1 MCGIYGIT
9 AKDPEFIQKYIN
21 TCKHRGPDGF
31 KVWWDPDTTITLGHN
46 LLSIMANPKLSI
58 QPWKTPKGNTLVY
71 NGEIFNYYEL
81 KKKYNGKGFAGITGC
96 DTELLAWGLDKF
108 GIDFIDEIDSMH
120 GFAYYEPKK
129 KQITLSRDHAGI
141 KPVYYA
147 EIKEGLVF
155 GSEIKGMLDKVPGS
169 RIVNQL
175 AMSCLAHTGINATR
189 NTVFGNI
196 KKLLA
201 GETLIY
207 DIANK
212 KIKNRKRIFIK
223 PNSNKN
229 FDPEEFR
236 TMGYNTVKMCSIG
249 QRKIGVFLS
258 GGLDSSLVAHELNKI
273 MPPALTFTNKMN
285 PNVVTE
291 EDFNSDATA
300 AKKLAEIE
308 GYNHTVVEI
317 TPKNMI
323 EAWND
328 SIYFMEQPM
337 YNQSVAMYCYTN
349 KVLHDNGVV
358 VTMAGD
364 MGDEI
369 LGGYPKYW
377 KMKQTPYIER
387 QLIKES
393 INCWEDVIDLWML
406 RIKRPLLL
414 SDIGGNLDRQIVK
427 EEMLKLYPDDLWN
440 PKDPLNSVMSLDCVT
455 QVPEEFFNRND
466 KFGMAY
472 GMEGRFPLAT
482 KMFMQYCMN
491 IHSREKIGKQKKQTK
506 QLTKIA
512 YKFKLPDHIINKVK
526 TGWTVPIGYW
536 LTMNISKE
544 IKNFYESQTGVIN
557 AHDNKAHLNIVKASQ
572 KAGKALIPAWIINDW
587 IKTYNIKF

>member
-1 MCGIYGIT
+1 
-9 AKDPEFIQKYIN
+9 
-21 TCKHRGPDGF
+21 
-31 KVWWDPDTTITLGHN
+31 
-46 LLSIMANPKLSI
+46 MA
-58 QPWKTPKGNTLVY
+58 
-71 NGEIFNYYEL
+71 
-81 KKKYNGKGFAGITGC
+81 
-96 DTELLAWGLDKF
+96 
-108 GIDFIDEIDSMH
+108 H
-120 GFAYYEPKK
+120 
-129 KQITLSRDHAGI
+129 
-141 KPVYYA
+141 
-147 EIKEGLVF
+147 
-155 GSEIKGMLDKVPGS
+155 
-169 RIVNQL
+169 
-175 AMSCLAHTGINATR
+175 
-189 NTVFGNI
+189 
-196 KKLLA
+196 
-201 GETLIY
+201 
-207 DIANK
+207 
-212 KIKNRKRIFIK
+212 
-223 PNSNKN
+223 
-229 FDPEEFR
+229 
-236 TMGYNTVKMCSIG
+236 NTVKMCSIG

-285 PNVVTE
+285 PNVVRE
-291 EDFNSDATA
+291 EDFNSDAIA
-300 AKKLAEIE
+300 AKRLAEIE

-387 QLIKES
+387 QLNKES

-491 IHSREKIGKQKKQTK
+491 IHSSEKIGKHKTQTK
-506 QLTKIA
+506 QLTKKA
-512 YKFKLPDHIINKVK
+512 YKGFLPGHILNKMK

-587 IKTYNIKF
+587 IKTYNIKT

>member
-9 AKDPEFIQKYIN
+9 ARDPEFINQYIN
-21 TCKHRGPDGF
+21 KCKHRGPDGQN
-31 KVWWDPDTTITLGHN
+31 VWHNDIVTLGHN
-46 LLSIMANPKLSI
+46 LLSIMADPSVSK
-58 QPWKTPKGNTLVY
+58 QPWRTPKGNILTY

-81 KKKYNGKGFAGITGC
+81 KKKYKNFKDTTGC
-96 DTELLAWGLDKF
+96 DTELLAWGLDTY
-108 GIDFIDEIDSMH
+108 GLDFIDQIDSMH
-120 GFAYYEPKK
+120 GFAYYDINKK
-129 KQITLSRDHAGI
+129 EIILSRDHAGI

-147 EIKEGLVF
+147 ETKEGLVF

-169 RIVNQL
+169 RTIDKL

-207 DIANK
+207 DIEKK
-212 KIKNRKRIFIK
+212 KIKKRKRIFIK
-223 PNSNKN
+223 PNSNSK
-229 FDPEEFR
+229 FDKAEFR
-236 TMGYNTVKMCSIG
+236 SMAHNTVKMCSIG

-258 GGLDSSLVAHELNKI
+258 GGLDSSLIAHELNKL

-291 EDFNSDATA
+291 EDFNSDASA

-308 GYNHTVVEI
+308 KYNHTEVEI

-337 YNQSVAMYCYTN
+337 YNQSVSMYCYTN
-349 KVLHDNGVV
+349 KVLHDHNVV

-377 KMKQTPYIER
+377 KMRNKEFLGKHLDKGKIESW
-387 QLIKES
+387 K
-393 INCWEDVIDLWML
+393 DVITLWMA

-414 SDIGGNLDRQIVK
+414 ADIGANIDKQIIQ

-440 PKDPLNSVMSLDCVT
+440 PEDPINSCMALDCVT

-491 IHSREKIGKQKKQTK
+491 IHSIEKIGKEKSQTK

-512 YKFKLPDHIINKVK
+512 YKGHLPNRIINKVK

-536 LTMNISKE
+536 LTLQKIPE
-544 IKNFYESQTGVIN
+544 LRNFYNDSLGEKSGLDIP
-557 AHDNKAHLNIVKASQ
+557 KASQ
-572 KAGKALIPAWIINDW
+572 KAGKALMPAWIINDW
-587 IKTYNIKF
+587 IKTYKIQI

>member
-1 MCGIYGIT
+1 M
-9 AKDPEFIQKYIN
+9 
-21 TCKHRGPDGF
+21 R
-31 KVWWDPDTTITLGHN
+31 
-46 LLSIMANPKLSI
+46 
-58 QPWKTPKGNTLVY
+58 
-71 NGEIFNYYEL
+71 
-81 KKKYNGKGFAGITGC
+81 
-96 DTELLAWGLDKF
+96 
-108 GIDFIDEIDSMH
+108 
-120 GFAYYEPKK
+120 
-129 KQITLSRDHAGI
+129 
-141 KPVYYA
+141 
-147 EIKEGLVF
+147 
-155 GSEIKGMLDKVPGS
+155 
-169 RIVNQL
+169 
-175 AMSCLAHTGINATR
+175 
-189 NTVFGNI
+189 
-196 KKLLA
+196 
-201 GETLIY
+201 
-207 DIANK
+207 
-212 KIKNRKRIFIK
+212 
-223 PNSNKN
+223 
-229 FDPEEFR
+229 
-236 TMGYNTVKMCSIG
+236 
-249 QRKIGVFLS
+249 
-258 GGLDSSLVAHELNKI
+258 
-273 MPPALTFTNKMN
+273 PALTFTNKMN

-349 KVLHDNGVV
+349 KVLHDNGVI

-387 QLIKES
+387 QLNKES
-393 INCWEDVIDLWML
+393 INRWEDVIDLWML

-491 IHSREKIGKQKKQTK
+491 IPSGDKIGFHKNDTK
-506 QLTKIA
+506 R
-512 YKFKLPDHIINKVK
+512 
-526 TGWTVPIGYW
+526 
-536 LTMNISKE
+536 
-544 IKNFYESQTGVIN
+544 
-557 AHDNKAHLNIVKASQ
+557 
-572 KAGKALIPAWIINDW
+572 
-587 IKTYNIKF
+587 